1 MSFLFIMK
9 EFFKIK
15 TGNFRFKVI
24 SDTHTVRSDYNP
36 KLHVPHKIMQTK
48 PLRFCVKYCFN
59 VILCQKMA
67 FELDYIDLPQIMADI
82 NPSHIFRSIALLK
95 NHKDFEIYD
104 LPYLTP

>member
-1 MSFLFIMK
+1 MSAPPINVNFVWFSTVFFID
-9 EFFKIK
+9 EFSIYYERILKIK

-59 VILCQKMA
+59 VILCQKNG
-67 FELDYIDLPQIMADI
+67 I
-82 NPSHIFRSIALLK
+82 
-95 NHKDFEIYD
+95 
-104 LPYLTP
+104 

>member
-1 MSFLFIMK
+1 MFQSHINVNFVWFSTVFLLMSFLFIMK

-24 SDTHTVRSDYNP
+24 SDTHTVRSDYNL

-59 VILCQKMA
+59 VILCQKNG
-67 FELDYIDLPQIMADI
+67 I
-82 NPSHIFRSIALLK
+82 
-95 NHKDFEIYD
+95 
-104 LPYLTP
+104 